1 MRPLPRLLLGVLLL
15 AVFAL
20 PWAWPA
26 SAQVRRC
33 VQADGTEVY
42 TDRACEAI
50 GARERL
56 PPSPPRTGDSA
67 SAVRPTCARSVED
80 LAYAVQEALQAGDAN
95 RLAAWY
101 DWSGMRTADGYRLME
116 RLQAIAA
123 RPLVDVQPAYAAP
136 PADAPPLP
144 PLAAEPGA
152 PAPAAPPPAPRLR
165 GLQVEQ
171 TLSDGHTPSRVLFGL
186 SRRYGCWWL
195 RL

>member
-1 MRPLPRLLLGVLLL
+1 MLL
-15 AVFAL
+15 AVLAL

-56 PPSPPRTGDSA
+56 PPAPPRGGDAATG
-67 SAVRPTCARSVED
+67 VRPTCARSVED

-123 RPLVDVQPAYAAP
+123 RPLVDVQPAYAVP
-136 PADAPPLP
+136 PADAPLP
-144 PLAAEPGA
+144 APAAESGA
-152 PAPAAPPPAPRLR
+152 PAPAAPPPPPRLR

-171 TLSDGHTPSRVLFGL
+171 TLADGHTPSRVLFGL
-186 SRRYGCWWL
+186 SRRYGCWWI